1 MTLVDKVFTRIGAS
15 DRLLENKSTFFIEM
29 EETKAILDKA
39 TSNSLAV
46 LDELGRGTSTYD
58 GLSIADAVLHY
69 LADRTQCRCLFATH
83 YHQLTVKYEENPLI

>member
-1 MTLVDKVFTRIGAS
+1 
-15 DRLLENKSTFFIEM
+15 M

-69 LADRTQCRCLFATH
+69 LADKIQVIKSKIYSFSVEVCSQRIIINLQR
-83 YHQLTVKYEENPLI
+83 NMRIIR